1 MNYDELNRIWGDDFH
16 EGAEEIDDIDGCY
29 HLLLDP
35 KLLRVSGDF
44 VYELSADG
52 GAVIIT
58 LADQSLQRVTI
69 PDILDGYRKLNDR
82 FKRQLRE
89 RCGDEIAAR
98 PIKGGEFQS

>member
-35 KLLRVSGDF
+35 KQLRISGDF

-52 GAVIIT
+52 GAVSSETTTII
-58 LADQSLQRVTI
+58 
-69 PDILDGYRKLNDR
+69 
-82 FKRQLRE
+82 RQASRS
-89 RCGDEIAAR
+89 RTFWTGTA
-98 PIKGGEFQS
+98 S